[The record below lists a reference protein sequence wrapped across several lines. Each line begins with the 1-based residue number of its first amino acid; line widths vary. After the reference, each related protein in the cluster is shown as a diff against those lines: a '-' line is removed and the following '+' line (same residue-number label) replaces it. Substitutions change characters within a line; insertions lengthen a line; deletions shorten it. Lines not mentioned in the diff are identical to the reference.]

1 MHTGASSF
9 VYGLGESDILDP
21 CDELDLGEHDEE
33 YDTVCN
39 VCESPWLWFAS
50 LDVSKTE
57 TARRTTASKILRM
70 RPVELTHC
78 KVRREPSQSGAQ
90 LLLRAFFL
98 CLRCVQAFF
107 VLFLLRREDSTKARE
122 GGAPAR
128 TISGAKQR
136 LVCDQDA
143 ILLAM
148 PPLCAPIALAIPHP
162 SARPRDLNY

>member
-98 CLRCVQAFF
+98 CLRCVQAFLSCF
-107 VLFLLRREDSTKARE
+107 YFEEKILPRLGR
-122 GGAPAR
+122 GGRLPA
-128 TISGAKQR
+128 QY
-136 LVCDQDA
+136 LVQNKD
-143 ILLAM
+143 
-148 PPLCAPIALAIPHP
+148 
-162 SARPRDLNY
+162 